1 MFRTL
6 EAGKT
11 GSTASPFQDCKVAL
25 LLKLEI
31 DDEVAFDNFNGGEPV
46 IYDLEAY
53 QCPAVLR
60 RVLKMSKLEDVVE
73 IKSKNKNKLLDHMRD
88 TQGIFDK
95 EKMAKFQDEIKITFK
110 LLGIEQKSHVFKVEI
125 AEKVER
131 LQFLA
136 DLAAQLRNQEDPL
149 PYFQL
154 NF

>member
-1 MFRTL
+1 
-6 EAGKT
+6 
-11 GSTASPFQDCKVAL
+11 
-25 LLKLEI
+25 
-31 DDEVAFDNFNGGEPV
+31 
-46 IYDLEAY
+46 
-53 QCPAVLR
+53 
-60 RVLKMSKLEDVVE
+60 MSKLEDVVE